1 MMNDRSPLRAKK
13 ESQRMATI
21 NMPKKDDRDD
31 EPLQKGQRRAPME
44 RYRLQV
50 DRQIKNTFASF
61 EEAEKAG
68 KAIKKAYP
76 IVQVSIYDSQ
86 ESQQTVLG

>member
-1 MMNDRSPLRAKK
+1 
-13 ESQRMATI
+13 MATI

-31 EPLQKGQRRAPME
+31 EPLQKGQRRAAME

-50 DRQIKNTFASF
+50 DRQIKNTFTSF
-61 EEAEKAG
+61 AEAEKAG

-86 ESQQTVLG
+86 ESQQTVLE